1 MSYSPLTKERLIEM
15 MKGAPNHAV
24 INIMYNDKGYTA
36 NIEVSLDLNNGASG
50 QRNIVFLDA
59 GKPRYLK

>member
-1 MSYSPLTKERLIEM
+1 
-15 MKGAPNHAV
+15 
-24 INIMYNDKGYTA
+24 
-36 NIEVSLDLNNGASG
+36 LDLNNGASG